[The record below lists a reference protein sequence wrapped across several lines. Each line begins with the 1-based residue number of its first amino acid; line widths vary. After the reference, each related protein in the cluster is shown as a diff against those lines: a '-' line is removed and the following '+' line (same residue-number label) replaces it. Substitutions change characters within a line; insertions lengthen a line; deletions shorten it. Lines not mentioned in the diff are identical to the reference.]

1 MCYRVLRKINFFY
14 WAYIII
20 NWIGS
25 IKWHKY
31 CNGWFVNFSW
41 FVFFHFNFNFNL
53 ILDKILC
60 HLIFA
65 NYQIGRPVIC
75 LIDLNYLKRWFSKC
89 LLILNDTTFYFYTF
103 ANLTI
108 RFIILA
114 SKKLPKSCPF
124 PCSPLDSVV
133 ILTMAPNS
141 FNVCFWFERITF
153 IPIQIFI
160 KKNLDGNKRDQTFK
174 KIFRKKLA
182 NVD

>member
-1 MCYRVLRKINFFY
+1 MKLACFY
-14 WAYIII
+14 
-20 NWIGS
+20 
-25 IKWHKY
+25 
-31 CNGWFVNFSW
+31 
-41 FVFFHFNFNFNL
+41 FNL

-65 NYQIGRPVIC
+65 NYQIGRPVIF

-103 ANLTI
+103 TNLTI

-114 SKKLPKSCPF
+114 SKKLPKSCSF
-124 PCSPLDSVV
+124 PRSPLDSVV

-141 FNVCFWFERITF
+141 FYVCFWFERITF

-174 KIFRKKLA
+174 KIFRKKIS
-182 NVD
+182 

>member
-14 WAYIII
+14 WAYIIK

-41 FVFFHFNFNFNL
+41 FAFSHFNLYFNL

-114 SKKLPKSCPF
+114 SKKLPKSCSF
-124 PCSPLDSVV
+124 PRSPLDKVV
-133 ILTMAPNS
+133 IL
-141 FNVCFWFERITF
+141 RIILMF
-153 IPIQIFI
+153 AFDLKESRLFPF
-160 KKNLDGNKRDQTFK
+160 KFLSK
-174 KIFRKKLA
+174 KIWMGI
-182 NVD
+182 NVTKPSKIFFEKN

>member
-1 MCYRVLRKINFFY
+1 MCYRILRKINFFY
-14 WAYIII
+14 WAYIIK

-41 FVFFHFNFNFNL
+41 FVFFYFNFNFFL
-53 ILDKILC
+53 ILDKILYFKSFD
-60 HLIFA
+60 IRKSP
-65 NYQIGRPVIC
+65 NRPSGFF

-124 PCSPLDSVV
+124 PRSPLDSVV

-160 KKNLDGNKRDQTFK
+160 KKIWMGINVTKPSK
-174 KIFRKKLA
+174 KFFEK
-182 NVD
+182 N